1 MSASTQSLDALR
13 ARIDA
18 IDDQLH
24 DLLMQRT
31 AIVEGIAEAKK
42 GEGGIAALRPGREAA
57 ILRRLSERHRGPFPV
72 GAVLRIWREL
82 IAGQLSVQTRFAVA
96 VFMPSRAAGYWD
108 LARDH
113 FGSHTPM
120 SAYRSIGQVV
130 RAVTDGSGT
139 VGVLPMPQEGEED
152 PWWRGLAGL
161 DEATPRVFARLP
173 FGARGN
179 ARAEGGDALAVG
191 RVVPEATGVDR
202 SLLVLESAGGIS
214 RARLF
219 SILAGCG
226 LPCTFFAG
234 SQARA
239 DVGLDLI
246 EVEGFVTA
254 DDERVKS
261 FLDQVGQTVSR
272 VLPIGAY
279 AVPLASAAA

>member
-31 AIVEGIAEAKK
+31 AVVEGIAEAKK
-42 GEGGIAALRPGREAA
+42 GNGDIAALRPGREAA
-57 ILRRLSERHRGPFPV
+57 ILRRLAARHRGPFPP

-82 IAGQLSVQTRFAVA
+82 ISGQLSVQTRFAVA
-96 VFMPSRAAGYWD
+96 VFMPSKAAGYWD

-120 SAYRSIGQVV
+120 TAYRSIGQVV

-152 PWWRGLAGL
+152 PWWRGLAAR

-179 ARAEGGDALAVG
+179 ARTEGGDALAVG
-191 RVVPEATGVDR
+191 RVVPEATGADR
-202 SLLVLESAGGIS
+202 SLLVLESGGGIS

-219 SILAGCG
+219 SILAACG

-234 SQARA
+234 FEARPDA
-239 DVGLDLI
+239 NLDLI

-254 DDERVKS
+254 DDDRVAS

-279 AVPLASAAA
+279 AVPLAPAEA